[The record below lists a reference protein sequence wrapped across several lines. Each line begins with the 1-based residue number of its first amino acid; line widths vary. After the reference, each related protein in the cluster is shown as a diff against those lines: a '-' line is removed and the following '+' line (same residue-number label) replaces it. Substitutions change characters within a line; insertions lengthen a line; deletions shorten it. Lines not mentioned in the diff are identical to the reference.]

1 MTQFSE
7 NFWNDTNVLVT
18 GGASFIGSH
27 LVDRLV
33 SLGAHVSVA
42 DDLSTGKMD
51 NLEQSKDKIKFIKT
65 DLEYNSKSEA
75 RNIFKDNEIVFHLA
89 ADHGGRGYISSHPA
103 DVCSSFAV
111 DHHVF
116 EACSD
121 TNIEKVIFASSACV
135 YPTDLQKDIGSDY
148 KLKETDSN
156 TSNLDSYLS
165 ADIEYGWAKL
175 MSEVQMNSFQKQFG
189 LKGCPVRF
197 VTAYGPR
204 ENETHAIIA
213 LIYKAVEHMDPY
225 EIWGDGQQERD
236 FTYVED
242 IIDGTVLCAEKISD
256 MTPVNLGTGKRYKII
271 DVANMIFRTLGWTPK
286 NIAFDTSKPTGAVS
300 RALDN
305 TRAKELLGW
314 EPKYDLENGLRETID
329 WYIKTHKIE
338 GKVNEKILLENN
350 PDNISGLNN

>member
-1 MTQFSE
+1 MIQFSE
-7 NFWNDTNVLVT
+7 NFWNETNVLVT

-33 SLGAHVSVA
+33 SLGAHVNVA

-51 NLEQSKDKIKFIKT
+51 NLEQSKDKIEFIKT

-75 RNIFKDNEIVFHLA
+75 RNIFQDNEIVFHLA

-121 TNIEKVIFASSACV
+121 TNVEKVVFSSSACV

-175 MSEVQMNSFQKQFG
+175 MSEVQMNAFKKQFG

-213 LIYKAVEHMDPY
+213 FIYKAVEKMDPY
-225 EIWGDGQQERD
+225 EIWGNGQQERD

-242 IIDGTVLCAEKISD
+242 IVDGTVLCAEKISD
-256 MTPVNLGTGKRYKII
+256 MTPINLGTGVRYKMV
-271 DVANMIFRTLGWTPK
+271 DVAQMVFEILGWTPEK
-286 NIAFDTSKPTGAVS
+286 ISFDTSKPTGAVS

-305 TRAKELLGW
+305 SLAKELLGW
-314 EPKYDLENGLRETID
+314 EPRFSLREGLKKTIE
-329 WYIKTHKIE
+329 WYSKNHKKQGHID
-338 GKVNEKILLENN
+338 KSSLLEHN
-350 PDNISGLNN
+350 

>member
-1 MTQFSE
+1 MVQFSK
-7 NFWNDTNVLVT
+7 NFWNETDVLVT

-51 NLEQSKDKIKFIKT
+51 NLEQSKDRIKFIKT

-121 TNIEKVIFASSACV
+121 TNVEKVIFASSACV

-256 MTPVNLGTGKRYKII
+256 MTPVNLGTGKRYKMI

>member
-1 MTQFSE
+1 MIQFSE
-7 NFWNDTNVLVT
+7 NFWNETNVLVT

-33 SLGAHVSVA
+33 SLGAHVNVA

-121 TNIEKVIFASSACV
+121 TNVEKVIFASSACV

-256 MTPVNLGTGKRYKII
+256 MTPVNLGTGKRYKMI

>member
-33 SLGAHVSVA
+33 SLGARVSVA

-51 NLEQSKDKIKFIKT
+51 NLKESKDKIEFIKT

-75 RNIFKDNEIVFHLA
+75 KNIFKDNEIVFHLA

-121 TNIEKVIFASSACV
+121 TNIEKVIFSSSACV
-135 YPTDLQKDIGSDY
+135 YPTDLQNDVGSSY
-148 KLKETDSN
+148 KLKETDSD

-175 MSEVQMNSFQKQFG
+175 MSEVQMNAFKKQFG

-213 LIYKAVEHMDPY
+213 LIYKAIERMDPY
-225 EIWGDGQQERD
+225 EIWGNGQQERD

-242 IIDGTVLCAEKISD
+242 IVDGTVLCAEKISD
-256 MTPVNLGTGKRYKII
+256 MTPINLGTGVRYKMI
-271 DVANMIFRTLGWTPK
+271 DVAQMIFKILEWTPEK
-286 NIAFDTSKPTGAVS
+286 ISFDTSKPTGAVS

-305 TRAKELLGW
+305 SLAKKLLGW
-314 EPKYDLENGLRETID
+314 EPRFSLQEGLKKTIE
-329 WYIKTHKIE
+329 WYSKNHKRQGHVDE
-338 GKVNEKILLENN
+338 SSLLEHN
-350 PDNISGLNN
+350 

>member
-1 MTQFSE
+1 MSS
-7 NFWNDTNVLVT
+7 NFWAEKNVLVT

-27 LVDRLV
+27 LVDQLV
-33 SLGAHVSVA
+33 ALGARITVA
-42 DDLSTGKMD
+42 DDLSTGKID

-75 RNIFKDNEIVFHLA
+75 KNIFKDNEIVFHLA
-89 ADHGGRGYISSHPA
+89 ADHGGRGYITTHPA

-121 TNIEKVIFASSACV
+121 TNVDKVIFSSSACV
-135 YPTDLQKDIGSDY
+135 YPTDLQKDVGSDY
-148 KLKETDSN
+148 KLKEIDSS
-156 TSNLDSYLS
+156 TKNLDSYLS

-175 MSEVQMNSFQKQFG
+175 MSEVKMNAFNKQFG

-225 EIWGDGQQERD
+225 QIWGDGQQERD
-236 FTYVED
+236 FTFVSDIVE
-242 IIDGTVLCAEKISD
+242 GTILCAEKISD
-256 MTPVNLGTGKRYKII
+256 MTPVNLGTGKRYKMV
-271 DVANMIFRTLGWTPK
+271 DVAKMIFKILDWNPK
-286 NIAFDTSKPTGAVS
+286 NIEFDKSKPTGAVS

-305 TRAKELLGW
+305 NRAKELLGW
-314 EPKYDLENGLRETID
+314 EPKYDLETGLRETIA
-329 WYIKTHKIE
+329 WYLKTHKIE
-338 GKVNEKILLENN
+338 GSVNEDILLENN
-350 PDNISGLNN
+350 PSTKSN

>member
-1 MTQFSE
+1 MVQFSK
-7 NFWNDTNVLVT
+7 NFWNETDVLVT

-51 NLEQSKDKIKFIKT
+51 NLEQSKDRIKFIKT

-121 TNIEKVIFASSACV
+121 TNVEKVIFASSACV

-213 LIYKAVEHMDPY
+213 LIYKAVEKMDPY

-242 IIDGTVLCAEKISD
+242 IVDGTILCAEKISD
-256 MTPVNLGTGKRYKII
+256 MTPINLGTGVRYKMI
-271 DVANMIFRTLGWTPK
+271 DVAKMIFNILEWSPK
-286 NIAFDTSKPTGAVS
+286 QITFDTSKPTGAVS

-305 TRAKELLGW
+305 SRAKELLGW
-314 EPKYDLENGLRETID
+314 EPKYDLEKGLRQTID
-329 WYIKTHKIE
+329 WYLKTHKIE
-338 GKVNEKILLENN
+338 GHINEQVLLENN
-350 PDNISGLNN
+350 PD

>member
-7 NFWNDTNVLVT
+7 NFWNETNVLVT

-27 LVDRLV
+27 LVDRLI
-33 SLGAHVSVA
+33 SLGARVSVA
-42 DDLSTGKMD
+42 DDLSTGTMD
-51 NLEQSKDKIKFIKT
+51 NLEQSKDKIKFIQT

-75 RNIFKDNEIVFHLA
+75 RNIFRDNEIVFHLA
-89 ADHGGRGYISSHPA
+89 ADHGGRGYIASHPA

-121 TNIEKVIFASSACV
+121 TNVKKVVFSSSACV
-135 YPTDLQKDIGSDY
+135 YPTDLQKDVGSDY
-148 KLKETDSN
+148 RLKEADSDI
-156 TSNLDSYLS
+156 SSLDSYLS

-175 MSEVQMNSFQKQFG
+175 MSEVQMNAFKKQFG

-204 ENETHAIIA
+204 ENKTHAIIA
-213 LIYKAVEHMDPY
+213 LIYKAVEKMDPY
-225 EIWGDGQQERD
+225 EIWGNGQQERD

-242 IIDGTVLCAEKISD
+242 IVDGTVLCAEKISD
-256 MTPVNLGTGKRYKII
+256 MTPINLGTGVRYKMI
-271 DVANMIFRTLGWTPK
+271 DVAQMIFKVLGWTPK
-286 NIAFDTSKPTGAVS
+286 KISFDTSKPTGAVS

-305 TRAKELLGW
+305 SLAKELLGW
-314 EPKYDLENGLRETID
+314 KPRFSLKEGLEKTIK
-329 WYIKTHKIE
+329 WYVDNHKVE
-338 GKVNEKILLENN
+338 GKVNDSLLLEHSN
-350 PDNISGLNN
+350 

>member
-1 MTQFSE
+1 MVQFSK
-7 NFWNDTNVLVT
+7 NFWNETDVLVT

-135 YPTDLQKDIGSDY
+135 YPTDLQKDVGSDY

-256 MTPVNLGTGKRYKII
+256 MTPVNLGTGKRYKMI

>member
-1 MTQFSE
+1 MIQFSE
-7 NFWNDTNVLVT
+7 NFWNETNVLVT

-33 SLGAHVSVA
+33 SLGAHVNVA

-121 TNIEKVIFASSACV
+121 TNVEKIIFASSACV
-135 YPTDLQKDIGSDY
+135 YPTDLQKNIGSDY

-165 ADIEYGWAKL
+165 ADIEYGWAK
-175 MSEVQMNSFQKQFG
+175 
-189 LKGCPVRF
+189 
-197 VTAYGPR
+197 
-204 ENETHAIIA
+204 
-213 LIYKAVEHMDPY
+213 
-225 EIWGDGQQERD
+225 
-236 FTYVED
+236 
-242 IIDGTVLCAEKISD
+242 
-256 MTPVNLGTGKRYKII
+256 
-271 DVANMIFRTLGWTPK
+271 
-286 NIAFDTSKPTGAVS
+286 
-300 RALDN
+300 
-305 TRAKELLGW
+305 
-314 EPKYDLENGLRETID
+314 
-329 WYIKTHKIE
+329 
-338 GKVNEKILLENN
+338 
-350 PDNISGLNN
+350 

>member
-7 NFWNDTNVLVT
+7 NFWSDTNVLVT

-33 SLGAHVSVA
+33 SLGARVSVA

-51 NLEQSKDKIKFIKT
+51 NLKESKDKIEFIKT

-75 RNIFKDNEIVFHLA
+75 KNIFKDNEIVFHLA

-121 TNIEKVIFASSACV
+121 TNIGKVIFSSSACV
-135 YPTDLQKDIGSDY
+135 YPTDLQKDIGSNY

-175 MSEVQMNSFQKQFG
+175 MSEVQMNAFNKQFG

-213 LIYKAVEHMDPY
+213 FIYKAIERMDPY
-225 EIWGDGQQERD
+225 EIWGNGQQERD

-242 IIDGTVLCAEKISD
+242 IVDGTVLCAEKISD
-256 MTPVNLGTGKRYKII
+256 MTPINLGTGVRYKMI
-271 DVANMIFRTLGWTPK
+271 DVAQMIFKILKWTPEK
-286 NIAFDTSKPTGAVS
+286 ISFDTSKPTGAVS

-305 TRAKELLGW
+305 SLAKKLLGW
-314 EPKYDLENGLRETID
+314 EPKFSLQEGLKNTIE
-329 WYIKTHKIE
+329 WYSKNHKRQGHVDE
-338 GKVNEKILLENN
+338 SSLLEHN
-350 PDNISGLNN
+350 

>member
-1 MTQFSE
+1 MSS
-7 NFWNDTNVLVT
+7 NFWTEKNVLVT

-27 LVDRLV
+27 LVDKLV
-33 SLGAHVSVA
+33 SLNASVTIA

-51 NLEQSKDKIKFIKT
+51 NLKESKDKIEFIKT

-75 RNIFKDNEIVFHLA
+75 KNIFKDNEIVFHLA

-121 TNIEKVIFASSACV
+121 TNIEKVIFSSSACV

-175 MSEVQMNSFQKQFG
+175 MSEVQMNAFNKQFG

-213 LIYKAVEHMDPY
+213 FIYKAIERMDPY
-225 EIWGDGQQERD
+225 EIWGNGQQERD

-242 IIDGTVLCAEKISD
+242 IVDGTVLCAEKISD
-256 MTPVNLGTGKRYKII
+256 MTPVNLGTGVRYKMI
-271 DVANMIFRTLGWTPK
+271 DVAQMIFKILEWTPEK
-286 NIAFDTSKPTGAVS
+286 ISFDTSKPTGAIS

-305 TRAKELLGW
+305 SLAKELLGW
-314 EPKYDLENGLRETID
+314 EPKFSLQEGLKKTIE
-329 WYIKTHKIE
+329 WYSKNHKLQGHVDE
-338 GKVNEKILLENN
+338 SSLLEH
-350 PDNISGLNN
+350 G

>member
-1 MTQFSE
+1 MIQFSK
-7 NFWNDTNVLVT
+7 NFWNETDVLVT

-51 NLEQSKDKIKFIKT
+51 NLEQSKDRIKFIKT

-121 TNIEKVIFASSACV
+121 TNVEKVIFASSACV

-256 MTPVNLGTGKRYKII
+256 MTPVNLGTGKRYKMI

>member
-7 NFWNDTNVLVT
+7 NFWIDTNVLVT

-121 TNIEKVIFASSACV
+121 TNVEKVVFSSSACV

-175 MSEVQMNSFQKQFG
+175 MSEVQMNAFKKQFG

-213 LIYKAVEHMDPY
+213 FIYKAIEMMDPY
-225 EIWGDGQQERD
+225 EIWGNGQQERD
-236 FTYVED
+236 FTYVC
-242 IIDGTVLCAEKISD
+242 L
-256 MTPVNLGTGKRYKII
+256 LY
-271 DVANMIFRTLGWTPK
+271 
-286 NIAFDTSKPTGAVS
+286 TSPSPRDRG
-300 RALDN
+300 
-305 TRAKELLGW
+305 
-314 EPKYDLENGLRETID
+314 
-329 WYIKTHKIE
+329 
-338 GKVNEKILLENN
+338 
-350 PDNISGLNN
+350 

>member
-1 MTQFSE
+1 MESK
-7 NFWNDTNVLVT
+7 FWIEKSVLVT

-27 LVDRLV
+27 LVDQLV
-33 SLGAHVSVA
+33 SLGAQVTVA
-42 DDLSTGKMD
+42 DDLSTGKID
-51 NLEQSKDKIKFIKT
+51 NLKQSRDKIKFIKT

-75 RNIFKDNEIVFHLA
+75 RSIFKDNEIVFHLA
-89 ADHGGRGYISSHPA
+89 ADHGGRGYITTHPA

-111 DHHVF
+111 DHHVL

-121 TNIEKVIFASSACV
+121 TNVEKVIFSSSACV
-135 YPTDLQKDIGSDY
+135 YPTDLQKDVGSNY
-148 KLKETDSN
+148 KLKETDSD
-156 TSNLDSYLS
+156 TSNLKNYLS

-213 LIYKAVEHMDPY
+213 LIYKAVEKMDPY

-242 IIDGTVLCAEKISD
+242 IVDGTILCAEKISD
-256 MTPVNLGTGKRYKII
+256 MTPINIGTGVRYKMI
-271 DVANMIFRTLGWTPK
+271 DVAKMIFNILEWSPK
-286 NIAFDTSKPTGAVS
+286 QITFDTSKPTGAVS

-305 TRAKELLGW
+305 SRAKELLGW
-314 EPKYDLENGLRETID
+314 EPKYDLDKGLRETID
-329 WYIKTHKIE
+329 WYLITHKID
-338 GKVNEKILLENN
+338 GHINVQVLLENN
-350 PDNISGLNN
+350 PD

>member
-1 MTQFSE
+1 MVQFSK
-7 NFWNDTNVLVT
+7 NFWNETDVLVT

-121 TNIEKVIFASSACV
+121 TNVEKVIFSSSACV
-135 YPTDLQKDIGSDY
+135 YPTDLQKDIG
-148 KLKETDSN
+148 
-156 TSNLDSYLS
+156 
-165 ADIEYGWAKL
+165 
-175 MSEVQMNSFQKQFG
+175 
-189 LKGCPVRF
+189 
-197 VTAYGPR
+197 
-204 ENETHAIIA
+204 
-213 LIYKAVEHMDPY
+213 
-225 EIWGDGQQERD
+225 
-236 FTYVED
+236 
-242 IIDGTVLCAEKISD
+242 
-256 MTPVNLGTGKRYKII
+256 
-271 DVANMIFRTLGWTPK
+271 
-286 NIAFDTSKPTGAVS
+286 
-300 RALDN
+300 
-305 TRAKELLGW
+305 
-314 EPKYDLENGLRETID
+314 
-329 WYIKTHKIE
+329 
-338 GKVNEKILLENN
+338 
-350 PDNISGLNN
+350 

>member
-7 NFWNDTNVLVT
+7 NFWNETNVLVT

-27 LVDRLV
+27 LVDRLI
-33 SLGAHVSVA
+33 SLGARVSVA
-42 DDLSTGKMD
+42 DDLSTGTMD
-51 NLEQSKDKIKFIKT
+51 NLEQSKDKIKFIQT

-75 RNIFKDNEIVFHLA
+75 RNIFRDNEIVFHLA
-89 ADHGGRGYISSHPA
+89 ADHGGRGYIASHPA

-121 TNIEKVIFASSACV
+121 TNVKKVVFSSSACV
-135 YPTDLQKDIGSDY
+135 YPTDLQKDVGSDY
-148 KLKETDSN
+148 RLKETDSD
-156 TSNLDSYLS
+156 TSSLDNYLS

-175 MSEVQMNSFQKQFG
+175 MSEVQMNAFKKQFG

-204 ENETHAIIA
+204 ENKTHAIIA
-213 LIYKAVEHMDPY
+213 LIYKAVEKMEPY
-225 EIWGDGQQERD
+225 EIWGNGQQERD

-242 IIDGTVLCAEKISD
+242 IVDGTVLCAEKISD
-256 MTPVNLGTGKRYKII
+256 MTPINLGTGVRYKMI
-271 DVANMIFRTLGWTPK
+271 DVVQMIFKVLGWTPK
-286 NIAFDTSKPTGAVS
+286 KISFDTSKPTGAVS

-305 TRAKELLGW
+305 SVAKELLGW
-314 EPKYDLENGLRETID
+314 EPRFSLKEGLEKTIK
-329 WYIKTHKIE
+329 WYIDNNKVE
-338 GKVNEKILLENN
+338 GKVNDSLLLEHSN
-350 PDNISGLNN
+350 

>member
-1 MTQFSE
+1 MVQFSE
-7 NFWNDTNVLVT
+7 NFWNETNVLVT

-33 SLGAHVSVA
+33 SLGARVSVA
-42 DDLSTGKMD
+42 DDLSTGTMD
-51 NLEQSKDKIKFIKT
+51 NLEQSKDKIKFIRT

-75 RNIFKDNEIVFHLA
+75 RNIFRDNEIVFHLA
-89 ADHGGRGYISSHPA
+89 ADHGGRGYIASHPA

-121 TNIEKVIFASSACV
+121 TNVKKVVFSSSACV
-135 YPTDLQKDIGSDY
+135 YPTDLQKDVGSDY
-148 KLKETDSN
+148 RLKETDSD
-156 TSNLDSYLS
+156 TSSLDSYLS

-175 MSEVQMNSFQKQFG
+175 MSEVQMNAFKKQFG

-204 ENETHAIIA
+204 ENKTHAIIA
-213 LIYKAVEHMDPY
+213 LIYKAVEKMDPY
-225 EIWGDGQQERD
+225 EIWGNGQQERD

-242 IIDGTVLCAEKISD
+242 IVDGTVLCAEKISD
-256 MTPVNLGTGKRYKII
+256 MTPINLGTGVRYKMI
-271 DVANMIFRTLGWTPK
+271 DVVQMIFKVLGWTPK
-286 NIAFDTSKPTGAVS
+286 KISFDTSKPTGAVS

-305 TRAKELLGW
+305 SLAKELLGW
-314 EPKYDLENGLRETID
+314 EPRFSLKEGLEKTIK
-329 WYIKTHKIE
+329 WYVDNHKVE
-338 GKVNEKILLENN
+338 GKVNDSLLLEHSN
-350 PDNISGLNN
+350 

>member
-1 MTQFSE
+1 MVQFSE
-7 NFWNDTNVLVT
+7 NFWNETNVLVT

-51 NLEQSKDKIKFIKT
+51 NLEQSKYSIKFIKT
-65 DLEYNSKSEA
+65 DFEYNSKSEA
-75 RNIFKDNEIVFHLA
+75 RNISKDNEIVFHLA
-89 ADHGGRGYISSHPA
+89 ADHGGSGYISSHPA

-121 TNIEKVIFASSACV
+121 TNVEKVIFASSACV

-175 MSEVQMNSFQKQFG
+175 MSEVQMNAFNKQFG

-213 LIYKAVEHMDPY
+213 FIYKAIERMDPY
-225 EIWGDGQQERD
+225 EIWGNGQQERD

-242 IIDGTVLCAEKISD
+242 IVDGTVLCAEKISD
-256 MTPVNLGTGKRYKII
+256 MTPINLGTGVRYKMI
-271 DVANMIFRTLGWTPK
+271 DVAQMIFKILEWTPEK
-286 NIAFDTSKPTGAVS
+286 ISFDTSKPTGAVS

-305 TRAKELLGW
+305 SLAKELLGW
-314 EPKYDLENGLRETID
+314 EPRFS
-329 WYIKTHKIE
+329 
-338 GKVNEKILLENN
+338 LLE
-350 PDNISGLNN
+350 GLKKTVEWYDKNHKKQGHIDESSLLEHN

>member
-1 MTQFSE
+1 MVQFSE
-7 NFWNDTNVLVT
+7 NFWNETNVLVT

-51 NLEQSKDKIKFIKT
+51 NLEQSKDSIKFIKT

-75 RNIFKDNEIVFHLA
+75 RNIFRDNEIVFHLA
-89 ADHGGRGYISSHPA
+89 ADHGGRGYIASHPA

-121 TNIEKVIFASSACV
+121 TNVKKVVFSSSACV
-135 YPTDLQKDIGSDY
+135 YPTDLQKDVGSDY
-148 KLKETDSN
+148 RLKEADSDV
-156 TSNLDSYLS
+156 SSLDSYLS

-175 MSEVQMNSFQKQFG
+175 MSEVQMNAFKKQFG

-204 ENETHAIIA
+204 ENKTHAIIA
-213 LIYKAVEHMDPY
+213 LIYKAVEKMEPY
-225 EIWGDGQQERD
+225 EIWGNGQQERD

-242 IIDGTVLCAEKISD
+242 IVDGTVLCAEKISD
-256 MTPVNLGTGKRYKII
+256 MTPINLGTGVRYKMI
-271 DVANMIFRTLGWTPK
+271 DVAQMIFKILEWTPEK
-286 NIAFDTSKPTGAVS
+286 ISFDTSKPTGAIS

-305 TRAKELLGW
+305 SLAKELLGW
-314 EPKYDLENGLRETID
+314 EPKFSLQEGLKKTIE
-329 WYIKTHKIE
+329 WYGKNHKLQ
-338 GKVNEKILLENN
+338 GHVDKSSLLEHN
-350 PDNISGLNN
+350 

>member
-7 NFWNDTNVLVT
+7 NFWNETNVLVT

-27 LVDRLV
+27 LVDRLI
-33 SLGAHVSVA
+33 SLGARVSVA
-42 DDLSTGKMD
+42 DDLSTGTMD
-51 NLEQSKDKIKFIKT
+51 NLEQSKDKIKFIQT

-75 RNIFKDNEIVFHLA
+75 RNIFRDNEIVFHLA
-89 ADHGGRGYISSHPA
+89 ADHGGRGYIASHPA

-121 TNIEKVIFASSACV
+121 TNVKKVVFSSSACV

-148 KLKETDSN
+148 RLKETDSD
-156 TSNLDSYLS
+156 TSSLDSYLS

-175 MSEVQMNSFQKQFG
+175 MSEVQMNAFKKQFG

-204 ENETHAIIA
+204 ENKTHAIIA
-213 LIYKAVEHMDPY
+213 LIYKAVEKMEPY
-225 EIWGDGQQERD
+225 EIWGNGQQERD

-242 IIDGTVLCAEKISD
+242 IVDGTVLCAEKISD
-256 MTPVNLGTGKRYKII
+256 MTPINLGTGVRYKMI
-271 DVANMIFRTLGWTPK
+271 DVVQMIFKVLGWTPK
-286 NIAFDTSKPTGAVS
+286 KISFDTSKPTGAVS

-305 TRAKELLGW
+305 SLAKELLGW
-314 EPKYDLENGLRETID
+314 KPRFSLKEGLEKTIK
-329 WYIKTHKIE
+329 WYVDNHKVE
-338 GKVNEKILLENN
+338 GKVNDSLLLEHSN
-350 PDNISGLNN
+350 

>member
-7 NFWNDTNVLVT
+7 NFWNETNVLVT

-27 LVDRLV
+27 LVDRLI
-33 SLGAHVSVA
+33 SLGARVSVA
-42 DDLSTGKMD
+42 DDLSTGTMD
-51 NLEQSKDKIKFIKT
+51 NLEQSKDKIKFIQT

-75 RNIFKDNEIVFHLA
+75 RNIFRDNEIVFHLA
-89 ADHGGRGYISSHPA
+89 ADHGGRGYIASHPA

-121 TNIEKVIFASSACV
+121 TNVKKVVFSSSACV
-135 YPTDLQKDIGSDY
+135 YPTDLQKDVGSDY
-148 KLKETDSN
+148 RLKEADSD
-156 TSNLDSYLS
+156 TSSLDSYLS

-175 MSEVQMNSFQKQFG
+175 MSEVQMNAFKKQFG

-204 ENETHAIIA
+204 ENKTHAIIA
-213 LIYKAVEHMDPY
+213 LIYKAVEKMDPY
-225 EIWGDGQQERD
+225 EIWGNGQQERD

-242 IIDGTVLCAEKISD
+242 IVDGTVLCAEKISD
-256 MTPVNLGTGKRYKII
+256 MTPINLGTGVRYKMI
-271 DVANMIFRTLGWTPK
+271 DVAQMIFKVLGWTPK
-286 NIAFDTSKPTGAVS
+286 KISFDTSKPTGAVS

-305 TRAKELLGW
+305 SLAKELLGW
-314 EPKYDLENGLRETID
+314 KPRFSLKEGLEKTIK
-329 WYIKTHKIE
+329 WYVDNHKVE
-338 GKVNEKILLENN
+338 GKVNDSLLLEHSN
-350 PDNISGLNN
+350 

>member
-1 MTQFSE
+1 MVSE
-7 NFWNDTNVLVT
+7 FWNEKNVLVT

-33 SLGAHVSVA
+33 SLGARVSVA

-51 NLEQSKDKIKFIKT
+51 NLKESKDKIEFIKT

-75 RNIFKDNEIVFHLA
+75 KNIFKDNEIVFHLA

-121 TNIEKVIFASSACV
+121 TNIGKVIFSSSACV
-135 YPTDLQKDIGSDY
+135 YPTDLQKDIGSNY

-175 MSEVQMNSFQKQFG
+175 MSEVQMNAFKKQFG

-213 LIYKAVEHMDPY
+213 LIYKAIERMDPY
-225 EIWGDGQQERD
+225 EIWGNGQQERD

-242 IIDGTVLCAEKISD
+242 IVDGTVLCAEKISD
-256 MTPVNLGTGKRYKII
+256 MTPINLGTGVRYKMI
-271 DVANMIFRTLGWTPK
+271 DVAQMIFKILEWTPEK
-286 NIAFDTSKPTGAVS
+286 ISFDTSKPTGAIS

-305 TRAKELLGW
+305 SLAKELLGW
-314 EPKYDLENGLRETID
+314 EPKFSLQEGLKKTIE
-329 WYIKTHKIE
+329 WYGKNHKLQGHVDE
-338 GKVNEKILLENN
+338 SSLLEH
-350 PDNISGLNN
+350 S